1 MNLKITLSIG
11 VLLNTTLSV
20 MSLNLTREQA
30 KKRERERESWIEVVG
45 CGRNLPSKHSTLRR
59 RYGGGVNDIFVSQYI
74 GQVTRQVWWCVC
86 ECALVYDDGRCY
98 KRAEKITLA
107 YEIFPSVLA
116 QNTPPNPFTSPQ

>member
-86 ECALVYDDGRCY
+86 A
-98 KRAEKITLA
+98 
-107 YEIFPSVLA
+107 SVHWSMMMVGVIKEQRKSLSL
-116 QNTPPNPFTSPQ
+116 TRYSPLF